1 VVKREWINRNYPY
14 PKLEKGVLMGR
25 NMGIPQEELLDRAKR
40 LDMQALAEIYDL
52 YNSGLYSYAV
62 RLLGDVELAE
72 DCVAETFSRF
82 LQALHAGN
90 GPQTY
95 LQAYLYRIAHN
106 WITDQ
111 YRRQPIPP
119 LSLNEDLHHSSE
131 SLPEVEVVEN
141 IQKERVRAALLHLTP
156 DQRQVI
162 VLKYYEGWD
171 NAEVAAALNKPI
183 GAVKSL
189 QHRALGGLRRMLLPV
204 EEKNYERVQ
213 RAVRPGY

>member
-1 VVKREWINRNYPY
+1 MVKRRWIHCNYPY
-14 PKLEKGVLMGR
+14 PKSIFGVIMGR
-25 NMGIPQEELLDRAKR
+25 NMGISQEDLLARAKR
-40 LDMQALAEIYDL
+40 LDMEALAEIYDL
-52 YNSGLYSYAV
+52 YNLGLYGYAI

-82 LQALHAGN
+82 LQALHAGR

-106 WITDQ
+106 WITDL

-119 LSLNEDLHHSSE
+119 LSLDEDLHTSSE
-131 SLPEVEVVEN
+131 LWPELEAAEN

-162 VLKYYEGWD
+162 LLKYYYGWE
-171 NAEVAAALNKPI
+171 NKEVAAALNKPI

-204 EEKNYERVQ
+204 EEKNYEYIQ
-213 RAVRPGY
+213 RSVRPGY